1 MSGRLLESEDLTP
14 EAVRQWPC
22 GILGAG
28 CWGLC
33 VETKEEAV
41 CLMLQGGLPWVSGGW
56 PISSL
61 SLVTAG
67 GPARLLSDLPPA
79 PHPCCS
85 GWGAPR

>member
-1 MSGRLLESEDLTP
+1 MCPRMSGRLLESEDLTL

-22 GILGAG
+22 GILGTG

-41 CLMLQGGLPWVSGGW
+41 CLMLEGGLLWVSGGW

-61 SLVTAG
+61 VYIHRRWTSALIK
-67 GPARLLSDLPPA
+67 
-79 PHPCCS
+79 
-85 GWGAPR
+85 